1 MRWQD
6 YSEYIVHFTKSK
18 NNDNGYNNSMSILS
32 SQTIKAISKYGV
44 GRNLAPAGATQE
56 VVCFSEVPLH
66 CLKRISERRS
76 PYGIGFSKTFAHS
89 KGVLPIWYVESNS
102 EQHNAIKSLM
112 KGAQRVESEEE
123 VSPIWKLTPFI
134 DTPVDLKKG
143 SYRFEW
149 EREWRCI
156 GDFHFC
162 SKDVAFLVLPEDLHL
177 KAKQFFKTVRDENL
191 GPNYDCPFLD
201 PNWSEEQVQRAMCN
215 SQDVVNFEK

>member
-18 NNDNGYNNSMSILS
+18 NGDNGYKNNMSICG
-32 SQTIKAISKYGV
+32 SQTILAKKKYGV
-44 GRNLAPAGATQE
+44 GRYLAPTGAPQK

-66 CLKRISERRS
+66 CLKRISESRS
-76 PYGIGFSKTFAHS
+76 PYGIGFSKSFAHS
-89 KGVLPIWYVESNS
+89 KGALPIWYVESNS
-102 EQHNAIKSLM
+102 EQHNAIKLLM
-112 KGAQRVESEEE
+112 DDAQKADPKE

-143 SYRFEW
+143 AYRFEW

-162 SKDVAFLVLPEDLHL
+162 YKDVAFLVLPEDLHL
-177 KAKQFFKTVRDENL
+177 KAKQFFKTARDENL
-191 GPNYDCPFLD
+191 GPSYDCPFLD
-201 PNWSEEQVQRAMCN
+201 PNWSEEKVQHAMRGIR
-215 SQDVVNFEK
+215 